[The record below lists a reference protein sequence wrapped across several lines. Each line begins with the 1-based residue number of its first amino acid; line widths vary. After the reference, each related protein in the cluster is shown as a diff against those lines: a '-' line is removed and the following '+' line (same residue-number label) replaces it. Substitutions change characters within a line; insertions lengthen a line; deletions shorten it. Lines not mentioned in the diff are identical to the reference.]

1 MFFNCYIYQVV
12 KRKILKILKWIAI
25 ALIGFV
31 FTVVLLF
38 FIFRKDI
45 EKYAIKTVNEEITVP
60 FTVKSFDVVWWKT
73 FPNLS
78 FQINDL
84 AIEESTPIFRKPLC
98 TAHEVL
104 LVFNIWDLVN
114 GKIIIKKIKVNGLNA
129 KLGIK
134 DSKTNNFDILK
145 KAEKDEPK
153 NAAIISLKKISVKN
167 SEIQFRHLPTAQNF
181 VIGINS
187 SSTDLDIAE
196 KNIDLNVSLDG
207 TCNKYIR
214 KTDTLISEKSIELDC
229 KMSINDNLLFKNIS
243 LKIEKSLIEAS
254 GSINDFNNKQQTNIA
269 FNTKNLTLDQIFPWI
284 PSNSFDQNAFKS
296 KGVIDAKG
304 KIHGNLDNLSGEIF
318 CLLRKGSVEN
328 KQYDVVVKDID
339 LETTIS
345 FGNNEAIILK
355 RLSGNLEE
363 SPIELAGSL
372 KDFSNPFVDFAIKGS
387 LNLDKVA
394 KFMNMEQ
401 KMSGTAKLDVN
412 YEGYTKTLSEINT
425 ANQWKGKGSIELNNA
440 GLTNNRKEDIFN
452 NVYGSFKIG
461 ANNLTVE
468 NLRGNLTGKA
478 FSFDGQV
485 QRIASYLFTEDK
497 NLTIIGNLHSK
508 YIDYEN
514 LEYIFENKEKSNNSK
529 NPSYSL
535 PKNITAQLKISI
547 DSFKQGKF
555 MAGQVGGTALLNE
568 GSLQLKGMQ
577 MHFHEGNLKGN
588 LNVKQDATSGNFI
601 PVGYFECYNV
611 SIQKL
616 FYAFDNFS
624 QTEITTNN
632 IEGLID
638 AKMSIA
644 GIWNNKLECQ
654 TNELFANIDF
664 TIREGRLKNYDPML
678 AMAKFVNIDD
688 LKDIKF
694 EKLSQ
699 SIEIKDGKIFMSNLD
714 IKNNAVSLLVLSG
727 IHTFD
732 NVMDY
737 HLKISVN
744 DILAQKY
751 SLRKRRNLDEYEETS
766 NGGMNLFIHMFGNAD
781 NLKFAYDRKETV
793 KEIVRQVKEE
803 KKELKEIL
811 RQEFGLKSK
820 DTTALKP
827 KHVKVEWDE

>member
-1 MFFNCYIYQVV
+1 VGIV
-12 KRKILKILKWIAI
+12 
-25 ALIGFV
+25 FV
-31 FTVVLLF
+31 AFVLSVILLF

-45 EKYAIKTVNEEITVP
+45 ERYAIKTVNEEIAVP
-60 FTVKSFDVVWWKT
+60 FTVKSFNVVWWKT

-98 TAHEVL
+98 TAKEVL

-114 GKIIIKKIKVNGLNA
+114 GKIIIKKIKIDGLTA

-145 KAEKDEPK
+145 KKDKNEPK
-153 NAAIISLKKISVKN
+153 KEENLSLKNIKIKN
-167 SEIQFRHLPTAQNF
+167 SEIQFKHIPAAQNII
-181 VIGINS
+181 IGINS
-187 SSTDLDIAE
+187 SSTDIDITS

-207 TCNKYIR
+207 TCNKYII
-214 KTDTLISEKSIELDC
+214 KTDTLISQKTIDLEC
-229 KMSINDNLLFKNIS
+229 KMSVNDNLTFKKVS

-254 GSINDFNNKQQTNIA
+254 GSINDFDNKQLTNIS
-269 FNTKNLTLDQIFPWI
+269 FKTKDLSLDQIFPWI
-284 PSNSFDQNAFKS
+284 PSKSFDQDAFKS
-296 KGVIDAKG
+296 KGIIDAKG
-304 KIHGNLDNLSGEIF
+304 KINGSLDNLNGEIS
-318 CLLRKGSVEN
+318 CVLRKGSVEN
-328 KQYDVVVKDID
+328 KQYDVVLKDID

-345 FGNNEAIILK
+345 FGNKEEIILK
-355 RLSGNLEE
+355 RLSANLDE
-363 SPIELAGSL
+363 SPIELIGSL
-372 KDFSNPFVDFAIKGS
+372 KNFSDPYVNFGVKGS
-387 LNLDKVA
+387 LNLEKVA
-394 KFMNMEQ
+394 KFANMEQ
-401 KMSGTAKLDVN
+401 KMTGSAKLDVV
-412 YEGYTKTLSEINT
+412 YEGYTKALTQMNT
-425 ANQWKGKGSIELNNA
+425 ANKWKGKGLIELMNA
-440 GLTNNRKEDIFN
+440 GLTNNKEEDIFSSIQ
-452 NVYGSFKIG
+452 GSLIVES
-461 ANNLTVE
+461 NNLTVQ
-468 NLRGNLTGKA
+468 NLKGNLTGKA

-485 QRIASYLFTEDK
+485 QSIASYLFTDEK
-497 NLTIIGNLHSK
+497 NLTVIGNLHSK
-508 YIDYEN
+508 YIDYNN
-514 LEYIFENKEKSNNSK
+514 LAYIFENNEKSKKSK
-529 NPSYSL
+529 TTSYSL
-535 PKNITAQLKISI
+535 PQNITAQLKISI
-547 DSFKQGKF
+547 DSFKQGEF
-555 MAGQVGGTALLNE
+555 MAGHVAGIAFLNE
-568 GSLQLKGMQ
+568 GSLKLQNMQ

-588 LNVKQDATSGNFI
+588 LNIKQDGATGNFI

-624 QTEITTNN
+624 QSEITDKN

-644 GIWNNKLECQ
+644 GIWNNQLDCQ
-654 TNELFANIDF
+654 MNDLFANIDF

-694 EKLSQ
+694 ERLSE
-699 SIEIKDGKIFMSNLD
+699 SIEIKDGKIFMSGLD

-727 IHTFD
+727 VHSFD

-751 SLRKRRNLDEYEETS
+751 SLRKKRNTDEYEETS

-781 NLKFAYDRKETV
+781 NLKFAYDRKETI
-793 KEIVRQVKEE
+793 KEIVKQVKEE

-820 DTTALKP
+820 DTSTVKP
-827 KHVKVEWDE
+827 KHIKVEWDE